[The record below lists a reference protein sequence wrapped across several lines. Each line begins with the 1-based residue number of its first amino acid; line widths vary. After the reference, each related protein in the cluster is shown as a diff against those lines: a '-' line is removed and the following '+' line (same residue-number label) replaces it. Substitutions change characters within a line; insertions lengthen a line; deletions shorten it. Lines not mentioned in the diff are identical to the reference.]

1 MRPDAVEGSRPNL
14 GRRPDPQTS
23 DSTLK
28 AVTPNSV
35 KMAPAAEPTGLTT
48 TVNKLEES
56 SSAKIQTRGNT
67 VALDRPDM
75 SAYHRPIRSTRN
87 SNPKYVDAVTW
98 SASAIELADIN
109 RFISQAR
116 LDMGDSSSG
125 PA

>member
-1 MRPDAVEGSRPNL
+1 MRPDAKEGSRPNL

-23 DSTLK
+23 DLTLN
-28 AVTPNSV
+28 AVT
-35 KMAPAAEPTGLTT
+35 MAPDAEPTGLTT

-116 LDMGDSSSG
+116 LDIGDSSSG